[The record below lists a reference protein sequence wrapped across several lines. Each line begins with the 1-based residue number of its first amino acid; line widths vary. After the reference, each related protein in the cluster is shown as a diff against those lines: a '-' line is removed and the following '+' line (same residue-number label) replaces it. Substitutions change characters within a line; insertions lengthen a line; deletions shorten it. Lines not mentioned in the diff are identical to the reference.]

1 MDLENRAAGAERRAR
16 AVAEQRTL
24 AGQLFRAKNLRVQ
37 PFCQCVATFTGAIL
51 RRVSF
56 SDSALEEKRGAHHR
70 KFQSRD
76 PGTRLL
82 SRLRDAEAV
91 AKMDA
96 KFDLV
101 DLELKLGIIDFKRT
115 IGKIED
121 TADTLPRRGNQ

>member
-1 MDLENRAAGAERRAR
+1 MRCNVHRSHPA
-16 AVAEQRTL
+16 
-24 AGQLFRAKNLRVQ
+24 
-37 PFCQCVATFTGAIL
+37 
-51 RRVSF
+51 RVSF
-56 SDSALEEKRGAHHR
+56 SDSALEEKRGAHYR